1 MSASPYDCQ
10 TCGACCI
17 DYFRTPGYI
26 QLTPGE
32 AQRMRRLGLP
42 VVSVFGQ
49 LELGTKPYDGGE
61 SGCEVCCSAFVGRVG
76 GECACSIHPDRP
88 GACRRFEAGSEM
100 CKCAREE
107 AGLPV

>member
-1 MSASPYDCQ
+1 MPRSVYDCQ

-26 QLTPGE
+26 QLTDEE
-32 AQRMRRLGLP
+32 AVRMRRLGLP
-42 VVSVFGQ
+42 VVTVLGQ
-49 LELGTKPYDGGE
+49 LELGTRPYDGVG
-61 SGCEVCCSAFVGRVG
+61 EVCCVAFVGAVG

-100 CKCAREE
+100 CRCAREE
-107 AGLPV
+107 AGLST